1 MSDSKCVVISRSKSF
16 YVPFI
21 LYRNY
26 CITLVTVAG
35 REGPVR
41 NSVLPEHLAD
51 LHNFIGLNSR
61 YYIVTPS
68 HIFKHTIVTLCV
80 HRYYLKK
87 RDTLATLIQEE
98 VQQVRARHALEIS
111 SCYV

>member
-1 MSDSKCVVISRSKSF
+1 MTLVKMSDSKSFEYLLMKSIILLLIVPCRS
-16 YVPFI
+16 
-21 LYRNY
+21 Y

-61 YYIVTPS
+61 
-68 HIFKHTIVTLCV
+68 
-80 HRYYLKK
+80 
-87 RDTLATLIQEE
+87 
-98 VQQVRARHALEIS
+98 
-111 SCYV
+111 